1 MKTMLFKTNIN
12 CNGCIKSVTPHL
24 NELDT
29 VESWQVDIENP
40 NKILKVES
48 ENDDQNE
55 VIEAVTKAG
64 FEIEPVEEDPGMNSR

>member
-1 MKTMLFKTNIN
+1 MKKMLFKTNIN
-12 CNGCIKSVTPHL
+12 CNGCIKSVTPYL
-24 NELDT
+24 NELDMI
-29 VESWQVDIENP
+29 ESWQVDIENP

-64 FEIEPVEEDPGMNSR
+64 FKIEPIEEGSGINMR